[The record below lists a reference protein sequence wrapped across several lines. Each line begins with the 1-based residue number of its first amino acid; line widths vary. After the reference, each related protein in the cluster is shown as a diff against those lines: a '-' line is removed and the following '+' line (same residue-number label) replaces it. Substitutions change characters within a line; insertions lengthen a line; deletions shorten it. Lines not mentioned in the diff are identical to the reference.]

1 MRTFFPSF
9 PRQSADIKRC
19 IFHGALLIAFAT
31 AGAAMLVWPQRIAAD
46 GAQAALELQHEHES
60 DLTQRL
66 GLVRVLN
73 YRLRDWS
80 RESRRVLL
88 RGEGVEF
95 ETLVR
100 QVARREGVKV
110 ARLRITTRPS
120 PRWRA
125 VSIAPVA
132 VRNEIQD
139 AGEIEPRTIQIVL
152 TGTFGRVYRTIGSL
166 CGQQALLIP
175 DRWDLAA
182 MGRPGVPRG
191 EIVRAEVWATVFVA
205 RQPDDPPVPPGGSS
219 RMAAGLPSEE
229 IQ

>member
-1 MRTFFPSF
+1 MPNFFRYL
-9 PRQSADIKRC
+9 PRPPVDIKRC
-19 IFHGALLIAFAT
+19 LFHGTLMVAFAT

-46 GAQAALELQHEHES
+46 GAQAALELQQGQEEE
-60 DLTQRL
+60 LTQRL

-88 RGEGVEF
+88 RGEGAEF

-100 QVARREGVKV
+100 QVARREGAKV
-110 ARLRITTRPS
+110 ARIRITRRPS
-120 PRWRA
+120 PRWRP

-132 VRNEIQD
+132 VGDDVQD
-139 AGEIEPRTIQIVL
+139 AGEIQPRTLQIVL
-152 TGTFGRVYRTIGSL
+152 TGTFARVYRTIGAL

-175 DRWDLAA
+175 DRWDIAA

-191 EIVRAEVWATVFVA
+191 EIVRAEVWATLFVA
-205 RQPDDPPVPPGGSS
+205 RQPDDSPVPPGGSR